1 MHFRHILHVLRVLRV
16 FSCSWPRCS
25 QSLPGARG
33 LDPPL
38 SLPLPCI
45 SFLSQEALAEELC
58 HLDTLR
64 RRRRTHTSAQSCA
77 TWTLSGGGGGHIHQH
92 RAVPPGHSQEE
103 EEDTYISTE
112 LCHLDTLRRRRRTHT
127 SAQSCAT
134 WTLSLSC
141 CRHSSSSRSHVSIC
155 MLDYY
160 HYHYCHCCY
169 YCCLSQCPHCNAQIL
184 NPEPSVHAGAE
195 GIEGW
200 SIRQ

>member
-1 MHFRHILHVLRVLRV
+1 VRQGRHAFQAYLARLACLACLLLLLASLQSIFARRT
-16 FSCSWPRCS
+16 WPGPATLS
-25 QSLPGARG
+25 P
-33 LDPPL
+33 PPL
-38 SLPLPCI
+38 HLF
-45 SFLSQEALAEELC
+45 SFPGGV
-58 HLDTLR
+58 
-64 RRRRTHTSAQSCA
+64 
-77 TWTLSGGGGGHIHQH
+77 GGG
-92 RAVPPGHSQEE
+92 AVPPGHSQEE